1 MPANHPL
8 ENELDQRLRIWRRGL
23 VAALAI
29 RTGAWLLLA
38 LAFAAIYD
46 LFLPLP
52 SGARLALAIGLPG
65 IALAVFLFKYL
76 PIHRLGRREMAII
89 VDSMLADPRRSLL
102 SAYEMLQSGRADF
115 LHGKSVA
122 DAQLGFWELPA
133 KNCRPRKALR
143 AAMVAGG
150 LIFGALLILTLLK
163 PQAVPTLLAR
173 LVAPFADIP
182 PYSPLVFK
190 VHPENPD
197 VIYGGDLE
205 VEVSIDGG
213 AVNGPVRVLTR
224 YEGQIEES
232 ECFRGND
239 NYFSQKLEKVVRP
252 VEFCF
257 ATGNA
262 RSKWYPVRLLLEPR
276 FALTRLTVTA
286 PAYAREP
293 VREIMLGREDIKVL
307 QGSMGSLTVTS
318 NRPLAGGDLKIK
330 SLAQDGEEKVVT
342 GQVTGLHTVR
352 FEWPM
357 LESATLEVQIRDVQG
372 TPAPAPLEIKQ
383 TVLPDG
389 APRLA
394 ITEPGAHSLATPKTL
409 VPVVGSAQDDFGIRR
424 VDFVRTLQGYRERP
438 EELPVPKGDRKYEF
452 QSKLDLAA
460 IGVSPGEVI
469 EIYLEGRDDNPTL
482 SGIQTSDV
490 ARIEIITEEE
500 YAEMLRNQITLDEL
514 LARFQKIQEE
524 LAKIREA
531 MAEAREAKEN
541 KDEALKNAVEKAR
554 QAAENLQQL
563 AKDFPAF
570 DVEQQMESTLAESAT
585 RAQNAVD
592 QMANLQASQ
601 ANLDAQLDAIA
612 KQFDQDQ
619 APLEEMLSNEKELET
634 VGRVMEQAADFLQLV
649 EQQRQ
654 LANWIDRMAQQN
666 PSDTEALESAARLQE
681 QLREMA
687 EKLPAQI
694 REAADQI
701 PDDSDYKKLKADA
714 KEFANQLEKSGAQ
727 ESMQNA
733 ESSARNTNAPGAT
746 QAAQKAHEQLSDLL
760 PKDDKNENQF
770 SSLCQ
775 GKCQSLFPQKSK
787 MGKTLSQCLGAMM
800 NRGKTGGFGEGG
812 VGGGGGASDDGYA
825 SPGYSPLQ
833 LPVFGPQRTRI
844 TPPPGRPS
852 VTSFGSMR
860 EGASSASQLDDKN
873 QESISKPA
881 EDATGAASISLQQI
895 PEKYR
900 SAVRKYFSQ
909 PTTKP

>member
-8 ENELDQRLRIWRRGL
+8 EFELDQRLRVWRRGL
-23 VAALAI
+23 VTALAI

-52 SGARLALAIGLPG
+52 SGARLALAIGLPVA
-65 IALAVFLFKYL
+65 ALAVFLFKYI
-76 PIHRLGRREMAII
+76 PIRKLGRREIAII
-89 VDSMLADPRRSLL
+89 ADTMLADPRRSLL
-102 SAYEMLQSGRADF
+102 GAYELVQAGGENF
-115 LHGKSVA
+115 LLGKSVA
-122 DAQLGFWELPA
+122 DAQLGFWKLPA
-133 KNCRPRKALR
+133 ASCRPRKKLR

-150 LIFGALLILTLLK
+150 VILGVLLLMTLLK

-173 LVAPFADIP
+173 LLAPFADIP
-182 PYSPLVFK
+182 PYSPLVFT
-190 VHPENPD
+190 VQPENPD

-205 VEVSIDGG
+205 VEVTITGG
-213 AVNGPVRVLTR
+213 SVNSPVRVLTR

-239 NYFSQKLEKVVRP
+239 NFFSQKLEKVVRP

-276 FALTRLTVTA
+276 FALTRLAVSS
-286 PAYAREP
+286 PAYTREP
-293 VREIMLGREDIKVL
+293 VREIVLGREDIKVL
-307 QGSMGSLTVTS
+307 QGSRASLTVTS
-318 NRPLAGGDLKIK
+318 NRPLAGGELKIK
-330 SLAQDGEEKVVT
+330 PLTQGAEEKVVT
-342 GQVTGLHTVR
+342 GQATGVHTVR
-352 FEWPM
+352 FEWAM

-394 ITEPGAHSLATPKTL
+394 LTEPGTHSLATPKTL

-438 EELPVPKGDRKYEF
+438 EELPVPKGDRKYDF

-460 IGVSPGEVI
+460 LGVSPGEVI
-469 EIYLEGRDDNPTL
+469 EIYLEGRDDNPSLT
-482 SGIQTSDV
+482 GIQTSDV
-490 ARIEIITEEE
+490 ARIEIITEDE
-500 YAEMLRNQITLDEL
+500 YSEMLRNRITLDEL
-514 LARFQKIQEE
+514 LARFQKIQEQ

-531 MAEAREAKEN
+531 IAEARNANEN
-541 KDEALKNAVEKAR
+541 KEEALKKAGEDAR
-554 QAAENLQQL
+554 QASENLQQL

-570 DVEQQMESTLAESAT
+570 DAEQQMESTLAESAA

-592 QMANLQASQ
+592 QLAQLQPSQGDLQAK
-601 ANLDAQLDAIA
+601 LDAIG

-619 APLEEMLSNEKELET
+619 APLEDMLSGKEELET
-634 VGRVMEQAADFLQLV
+634 VGRVMEQAANFMQLV

-654 LANWIDRMAQQN
+654 LANWIDRMSQQN
-666 PSDTEALESAARLQE
+666 PSDTEALSSAAKLQE
-681 QLREMA
+681 QLREIA
-687 EKLPAQI
+687 EKMPGQI
-694 REAADQI
+694 REAAEKI
-701 PDDSDYKKLKADA
+701 PEDSEYGKLRSDA
-714 KEFANQLEKSGAQ
+714 MEFAGRLAKSGAQ
-727 ESMQNA
+727 QSMQNA
-733 ESSARNTNAPGAT
+733 ESSAKNTNAPGAT
-746 QAAQKAHEQLSDLL
+746 DAAKKAHEQLSELL
-760 PKDDKNENQF
+760 PGDEEDNQF

-775 GKCQSLFPQKSK
+775 GNCPGMFPKSR
-787 MGKTLSQCLGAMM
+787 MSKTLSQCLGSMM
-800 NRGKTGGFGEGG
+800 GRGGKGDLGAGGP
-812 VGGGGGASDDGYA
+812 SDDGYA
-825 SPGYSPLQ
+825 SPGFSPLQ
-833 LPVFGPQRTRI
+833 LPVFGPPRTRI
-844 TPPPGRPS
+844 TPPPRPV
-852 VTSFGSMR
+852 VTSFGSIR
-860 EGASSASQLDDKN
+860 EGQSAAPQLNDEN

-881 EDATGAASISLQQI
+881 EETSGAASISLQQI

-909 PTTKP
+909 PPTKP